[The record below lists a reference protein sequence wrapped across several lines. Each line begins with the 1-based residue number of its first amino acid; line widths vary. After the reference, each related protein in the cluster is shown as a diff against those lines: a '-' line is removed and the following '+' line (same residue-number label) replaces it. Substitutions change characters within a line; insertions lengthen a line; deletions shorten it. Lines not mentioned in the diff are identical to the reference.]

1 MEKKEMSFIE
11 KAKAAAGEISNDIN
25 ENRAMIVL
33 ANDHDSDNLYINMY
47 GKKRMLIETL
57 VCAAL
62 DDAVVEE
69 ILTSSLEYIKK
80 FKGQNNKYILWKRW

>member
-11 KAKAAAGEISNDIN
+11 KAKAAAEEISKDIN

-33 ANDHDSDNLYINMY
+33 ANDHDSDNLYLNMD
-47 GKKRMLIETL
+47 GEKHMLIETL

-62 DDAVVEE
+62 DYAVVEE

-80 FKGQNNKYILWKRW
+80 FKGQNNK

>member
-11 KAKAAAGEISNDIN
+11 KAKAAAGEISKDIN

-33 ANDHDSDNLYINMY
+33 ANNHDSGNLYINMD
-47 GKKRMLIETL
+47 GKKHMLIETL

-62 DDAVVEE
+62 DDVVEE

-80 FKGQNNKYILWKRW
+80 FKWQNNK

>member
-11 KAKAAAGEISNDIN
+11 KAMAAAGEISKDIN
-25 ENRAMIVL
+25 ENCTMIVL
-33 ANDHDSDNLYINMY
+33 ANDHDSDNLYINMD
-47 GKKRMLIETL
+47 GKKHMLIETL

-80 FKGQNNKYILWKRW
+80 FKGQNNK

>member
-11 KAKAAAGEISNDIN
+11 KAKAAAGEISKDIN

-33 ANDHDSDNLYINMY
+33 ANDHDSDNLYINIG
-47 GKKRMLIETL
+47 GKKHMLIETF

-80 FKGQNNKYILWKRW
+80 FKGQNNK